1 MVRSINLQN
10 VGEERVG
17 SLNLAS
23 VLWYDHETW
32 PELADCFLA
41 AFDWF
46 GGGEYLKVTIV
57 GTGPLYGHIRYR
69 RFTRL

>member
-46 GGGEYLKVTIV
+46 GGGEDS
-57 GTGPLYGHIRYR
+57 
-69 RFTRL
+69 